1 MLDSTDCSYYSCDH
15 SEFPMQIR
23 GGYAPSKSPKIYVC
37 TGGSSQMCDPVGVAG
52 ADYIGSNSDGV
63 SNLTAPGTI
72 YPDFKYGVWG
82 AVAEHPQGAAPSM
95 LADGTHSL
103 PPDHSGAF
111 YCT

>member
-1 MLDSTDCSYYSCDH
+1 
-15 SEFPMQIR
+15 
-23 GGYAPSKSPKIYVC
+23 
-37 TGGSSQMCDPVGVAG
+37 MCDPVGVAG